1 MNAFSYVRVSGKTQ
15 LDGDGPE
22 RQRGAIAAFAKTHG
36 LCLGNTWEEAI
47 SGMSEGMNRPGFYA
61 MLVEID
67 ARRDTENEVD
77 AVVVEC
83 MGRLARDLMVGEL
96 MMAELRKR
104 DVQLFATDQGALIDM
119 AADSADDPTRV
130 LIRQIMGA
138 LAQWDKANLVKKLCA
153 AKARIRASGR
163 RCDGQK
169 PFGKN
174 TTEKNILQLV
184 KNLSESGE
192 LTATGIA
199 RLLNEGGFKTRTG
212 APWSRQ
218 SIEHIR
224 KLVAKD
230 QTA

>member
-1 MNAFSYVRVSGKTQ
+1 MNVFPYVRVSGKTQ

-36 LCLGNTWEEAI
+36 LNISNHWEEAI
-47 SGMSEGMNRPGFYA
+47 SGTLDGMNRPGFQA
-61 MLVEID
+61 MLAEID
-67 ARRDTENEVD
+67 ARKDIG
-77 AVVVEC
+77 AVVVER
-83 MGRLARDLMVGEL
+83 MDRLARDLMVGEV
-96 MMAELRKR
+96 MMAELRR
-104 DVQLFATDQGALIDM
+104 RNVQLFATDQGALVDM
-119 AADSADDPTRV
+119 AADGADATRV

-138 LAQWDKANLVKKLCA
+138 LAQWEKANLVKKLSA
-153 AKARIRASGR
+153 AKARIRASGK

-184 KNLSESGE
+184 RSLSESGE

-212 APWSRQ
+212 ALWSRQ
-218 SIEHIR
+218 SIEHIQ
-224 KLVAKD
+224 KIVTKG
-230 QTA
+230 